1 MRATQRAGSTE
12 VMLATT
18 VDITL
23 DPIPM
28 LVKLVL
34 TILVPALAGMV
45 HRVFGNSQY
54 NKYIASAFPLCSSK
68 TYSQLKHLDRL
79 VFRTHFRSF
88 YIECRKSA
96 RFGTV
101 LNLLKHDH
109 LGMALVEIS
118 EMVLTF
124 NEKSN

>member
-1 MRATQRAGSTE
+1 MLPEITFMDAKLLMLMRATQRAGSTE

-23 DPIPM
+23 DPVPM

-54 NKYIASAFPLCSSK
+54 NS
-68 TYSQLKHLDRL
+68 T
-79 VFRTHFRSF
+79 
-88 YIECRKSA
+88 
-96 RFGTV
+96 
-101 LNLLKHDH
+101 
-109 LGMALVEIS
+109 
-118 EMVLTF
+118 
-124 NEKSN
+124 

>member
-1 MRATQRAGSTE
+1 MLPEITFMDAKLLMLMRATQRAGSTE

-54 NKYIASAFPLCSSK
+54 NS
-68 TYSQLKHLDRL
+68 T
-79 VFRTHFRSF
+79 
-88 YIECRKSA
+88 
-96 RFGTV
+96 
-101 LNLLKHDH
+101 
-109 LGMALVEIS
+109 
-118 EMVLTF
+118 
-124 NEKSN
+124 